1 MTRHQTRARER
12 LGGFQIYAALF
23 RHLQRRH
30 AAGRHCARLH
40 TLLEAQVAAAQRAMG
55 AHFLCGLPAVG
66 GRLRAALSNAYFG
79 LVGAVLACADSG
91 KKTGA
96 SIAQPA
102 TALQLLSIDYCL
114 ADLAAI
120 AKQVRTVNP

>member
-12 LGGFQIYAALF
+12 LGGLQIYATLF

-30 AAGRHCARLH
+30 TLGRHCARLH
-40 TLLEAQVAAAQRAMG
+40 TLLEAQVAASQRATG
-55 AHFLCGLPAVG
+55 AHFLCGLPAIG
-66 GRLRAALSNAYFG
+66 GRLRAALSHAYFG
-79 LVGAVLACADSG
+79 MVGAVLACADSA
-91 KKTGA
+91 KKTAA

-120 AKQVRTVNP
+120 ANQVRTE